1 MMRKTTTR
9 PQTSKTRRQNLTA
22 EQRRR
27 AERLTRRLTVFK
39 DFAALLDYYR
49 SLPGGFRG
57 SLKPA
62 APALVAGWTDAE
74 RAAERAEWDMQQNLA
89 LLVELAEAGVGR
101 RVVVVRPAARRAA

>member
-1 MMRKTTTR
+1 MRNNSTR
-9 PQTSKTRRQNLTA
+9 LRLRA

-27 AERLTRRLTVFK
+27 AELLTKRLTVFRS
-39 DFAALLDYYR
+39 FGALCAYYR

-62 APALVAGWTDAE
+62 APALVSGWTEAE

-101 RVVVVRPAARRAA
+101 RVFVVRPAARRAA